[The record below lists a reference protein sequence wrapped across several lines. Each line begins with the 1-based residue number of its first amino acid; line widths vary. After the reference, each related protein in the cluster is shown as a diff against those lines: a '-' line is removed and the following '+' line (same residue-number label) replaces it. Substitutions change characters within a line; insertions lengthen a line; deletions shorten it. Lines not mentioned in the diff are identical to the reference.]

1 MGQLEL
7 PEGQTAKHRQDE
19 RFEPVCRLHVYGRRR
34 MFLSYGRPGA
44 PGSPWRDRPNGPD
57 LMKPAATGRILFWS
71 GGSLW
76 IGLAGE
82 PADLHAHHAVQI
94 TLPFLR
100 GRVRFRGPSGPWK
113 SYSAVL
119 VAADQ
124 PHAFE
129 AREQLVAQLFVEPES
144 REGRKLQ
151 KCHRAA
157 GIVELPPGEL
167 DLHIAGLAAAYEC
180 RASNAALFELGRAAV
195 AVLSGS
201 APEPEP
207 RRAHCEGG
215 GADTCAPGRHDTSA
229 NDGSGGAS
237 VAGSFSSPV
246 HAGDGS
252 DIPRIPALAAARM
265 FSRRVCRRR
274 DADRGGPFGW
284 VCRLRPLFPHLP
296 ADVRDCAGQ
305 RPARIAV
312 SFKGPALRWG

>member
-1 MGQLEL
+1 
-7 PEGQTAKHRQDE
+7 
-19 RFEPVCRLHVYGRRR
+19 

-57 LMKPAATGRILFWS
+57 LMKPAATGRILFWR

-94 TLPFLR
+94 TLPFPR

-151 KCHRAA
+151 ECHRAA

-180 RASNAALFELGRAAV
+180 RASNAALVELGRAAV

-201 APEPEP
+201 APEPE
-207 RRAHCEGG
+207 
-215 GADTCAPGRHDTSA
+215 TSP
-229 NDGSGGAS
+229 D
-237 VAGSFSSPV
+237 
-246 HAGDGS
+246 
-252 DIPRIPALAAARM
+252 
-265 FSRRVCRRR
+265 
-274 DADRGGPFGW
+274 
-284 VCRLRPLFPHLP
+284 
-296 ADVRDCAGQ
+296 
-305 RPARIAV
+305 ARIAKAV
-312 SFKGPALRWG
+312 ELIRARLGGAIPLRTMAAAVHLSPDRFRHLFMQEMGVTFRAYLLWQRLGCSLAEYVAGATLTEAAHSGGFADSAHFSRTFRRMFGIAPASVQPE